1 MEINIR
7 KYSSQLVNI
16 VKNDNVINNVVSI
29 IGFMLLLKKRGLL
42 SDIKKVYSYGNDSIS
57 EFISLTLINE
67 SKYLID
73 IWSLISQDF
82 YILKDSTVRNLA
94 YIIDEV
100 VTDEYLGIIFD
111 EVIKQ
116 SAKELSKEIGQSF
129 QPTEI
134 SELIFKLTDSSTSM
148 DVYNPFAGM
157 ASYGVLFGK
166 KHHYIGQE
174 VDRYVWAIGKIRLIL
189 NDAYVYDYE
198 LADSISNWNSLGRK
212 YDLLVSTPPFGYWQ
226 NPYLY
231 SRENVLPARSY
242 EEFFIL
248 NGINNSLKDGGKLI
262 GLFSEGLLFGNNNSQ
277 RTLRKELVENGYVEM
292 IISLPSNIFYNTSIN
307 TSIVVLSKKD
317 FNDEKSVKFID
328 GSSFFKNIGGKN
340 ILQSDAL
347 FSIIDSS
354 DENWV
359 RTISTEQI
367 KRNNYK
373 LHVRSYFINKIEI
386 KEGYR
391 TIKLKEI
398 LKHNNKREKVT
409 DVYRKILSI
418 SDLANDRFDYEKK
431 YTQKSN
437 QVRDRFV
444 SAYYSDEDI
453 LLVSLRFK
461 NIKPTYYSYNDS
473 RIYYSSN
480 VSGFHLLSDKI
491 DIGYLIHELNA
502 DYVKQ
507 QVEYFSI
514 GSVMPYV
521 RVNDFLNIEIQIPS
535 SIEEQRAIVKGAK
548 EAYQIASVKEL
559 GLEEIIEKMK
569 TNHVDEMRIKKHNLA
584 QYVNSLQSSV
594 SALIKFI
601 RKNDGTISEEQLIS
615 TQRHITI
622 EQHLQNM
629 LDTTKEIGSFV
640 NSLTN
645 GLEFGDAKNINLNDF
660 ISQYIDNYPQDKFEF
675 QYYFDKES
683 FFDNNKKISPTTSIS
698 ESDLKEVFNNLVK
711 NAENHGFVDETRK
724 NYIISILLSFDIN
737 KNMMRIDIANNGK
750 PMPSG
755 MDQSRYTLKNEKAGI
770 TGREGLGG
778 FRINQ
783 IITHFGGNLKLN
795 INAQDEFPVTITLYL
810 PLLKNES

>member
-7 KYSSQLVNI
+7 KYSSQLINI
-16 VKNDNVINNVVSI
+16 VKDDNVINNVVRI
-29 IGFMLLLKKRGLL
+29 IGFMLLLKKRGIL
-42 SDIKKVYSYGNDSIS
+42 SDAKKVYSYGNDSIS

-67 SKYLID
+67 SKYVID

-82 YILKDSTVRNLA
+82 HILKDSTVRNLA

-100 VTDEYLGIIFD
+100 LTDDYLGVVFD

-129 QPTEI
+129 QPMEI
-134 SELIFKLTDSSTSM
+134 SELIFKLTDSSTPM
-148 DVYNPFAGM
+148 AVYNPFAGM

-174 VDRYVWAIGKIRLIL
+174 IDRYVWAIGKIRLIL

-277 RTLRKELVENGYVEM
+277 RALRKELVENGYIEM

-328 GSSFFKNIGGKN
+328 GSSFYKNIGGKN

-347 FSIIDSS
+347 FSIIESS
-354 DENWV
+354 DKNWV
-359 RTISTEQI
+359 RNISTEQI

-391 TIKLKEI
+391 AIKLKEI
-398 LKHNNKREKVT
+398 LKHSNKREKVT

-418 SDLANDRFDYEKK
+418 SDLTNDRFDYEKK

-437 QVRDRFV
+437 QVRERAI

-453 LLVSLRFK
+453 LLISLRFK

-491 DIGYLIHELNA
+491 DIEYLIHELNA

-514 GSVMPYV
+514 GSVMPYI

-535 SIEEQRAIVKGAK
+535 SIEEQRATVKGAK
-548 EAYQIASVKEL
+548 EAAQIASVKEL
-559 GLEEIIEKMK
+559 GLEEIIEKMRA
-569 TNHVDEMRIKKHNLA
+569 NYVDEMKIKKHNLA

-601 RKNDGTISEEQLIS
+601 KKNNGAISEEQLIS
-615 TQRHITI
+615 IQRQITVG
-622 EQHLQNM
+622 QHLQNM
-629 LDTTKEIGSFV
+629 MNTTKEIGTFV
-640 NSLTN
+640 NSLTSD
-645 GLEFGDAKNINLNDF
+645 LEFGDSNNIDLNEF
-660 ISQYIDNYPQDKFEF
+660 ISHYINNYAQDLFEF
-675 QYYFDKES
+675 RYHLDKES
-683 FFDNNKKISPTTSIS
+683 FIEKKEFASMTAIS
-698 ESDLKEVFNNLVK
+698 ESNLKEVFNNIVK
-711 NAENHGFVDETRK
+711 NAENHGFVDATKK
-724 NYIISILLSFDIN
+724 NYVILISLSFDTN
-737 KNMMRIDIANNGK
+737 KKMLRIDIANNGK
-750 PMPSG
+750 PMPLG